1 MVSLGVGCRWDSLE
15 RMCEFRFSFFVFRFW
30 WLFWGVFDVWRGVT
44 KNRRETRLKS
54 NAVEV
59 DFVENCL
66 KRKKKCCSALHLL
79 RCLYTFDCGIQESCP
94 EPTRQHP
101 PTLRHRGLECATSR
115 SSWHLIWDSIFFD
128 FFNVSRKNGETKC
141 IKIPA
146 KCCKNSIPD
155 SPRPGTSCA
164 AQCRPPYVG
173 QATVAQCPAGNT
185 MMQPLIWTSGSQRE
199 GF

>member
-1 MVSLGVGCRWDSLE
+1 MCGVASPKNVAKRDWKATPLKLTSLRILWSEKNAAQRCIS
-15 RMCEFRFSFFVFRFW
+15 
-30 WLFWGVFDVWRGVT
+30 WGVSIPLTVAFKSPVLSQPANIRQPFDTEVWNVEGAPGLQGVH
-44 KNRRETRLKS
+44 
-54 NAVEV
+54 
-59 DFVENCL
+59 D
-66 KRKKKCCSALHLL
+66 
-79 RCLYTFDCGIQESCP
+79 
-94 EPTRQHP
+94 
-101 PTLRHRGLECATSR
+101 
-115 SSWHLIWDSIFFD
+115 IWIHDFFD
-128 FFNVSRKNGETKC
+128 VSRKNGETKC

-155 SPRPGTSCA
+155 SPRPRTSCA